1 VLEAARNERGA
12 AKTKM
17 TAKTDPSRPQ
27 TKRWVPA
34 RASWPAFCVIAVIA
48 AASSVAHLWSLRR
61 DLPLHDQDEAAFV
74 GPAVHIAATWD
85 LNPHWFGHPG
95 STVIYPLALFF
106 RVWNLLF
113 HQGSLLASDSALT
126 QRLYR
131 HPTEFYLIGRFWS
144 VALAIGALP
153 LVFLIGRRVFDTRA
167 GLVATAIWAVLPF
180 PVFHAQI
187 VRTDS
192 AAVFF
197 GLLAL
202 WLCLRLLDEP
212 RVRFCVLAG
221 VGVGLAVASRYFM
234 VALVPCLVMAA
245 VLPHRRAPRAAL
257 RSGAIAVA
265 SAVGG
270 FVISTP
276 YFVLDPHAVLESLR
290 VENAPLGRGSGGL
303 SHLGNLRWY
312 LGTAIPDSFTWPLV
326 VLATVGVVLV
336 IRTRRVGQ
344 LLLLVFCGSFLV
356 GISASQVHQRQW
368 VIQLLPVLTL
378 LAAFAI
384 VAITDA
390 LLAPLDRVLRIRIL
404 TPVVLVAITAV
415 LVVEPVTKLARA
427 DADASTGRAAR
438 DWIVNHIPPG
448 SRLIEDSINVPL
460 HGAHLHVDY
469 RLDGPPRAPIRYVS
483 FGSSQQYLR
492 LDRHTRPLAFYQ
504 QAGYEY
510 LVVNR
515 YWIDQAT
522 NSSARYPREEAFYRD
537 LVCQA
542 QLIAGFGPTDTR
554 HGWPIHIYQLTR
566 ERSPQTSCPRNPD
579 AMTFCSTAVDVQ
591 EFLARLP
598 FDGTRKPEPETVRQI
613 PKVLL
618 PLLAKA
624 QHSAPTEVAEAVDTF
639 TQALRVG
646 ILTGTNP
653 FRMPA
658 VDDAARIINTFMMT
672 NCGHPEANIT
682 GLN

>member
-1 VLEAARNERGA
+1 VRAIGPGAKPARNERGA
-12 AKTKM
+12 AITKM
-17 TAKTDPSRPQ
+17 TAKTDPSRPE
-27 TKRWVPA
+27 TKRWVA
-34 RASWPAFCVIAVIA
+34 TRASWAPFGVIAAIA
-48 AASSVAHLWSLRR
+48 AASSVAYLWALRR

-74 GPAVHIAATWD
+74 RPAVHIAATGD

-106 RVWNLLF
+106 RVWDLLF
-113 HQGSLLASDSALT
+113 HHGPLFASDSALT
-126 QRLYR
+126 LRLYR

-167 GLVATAIWAVLPF
+167 ALVATAIWAVLPF

-212 RVRFCVLAG
+212 RTRVCVLGG

-245 VLPHRRAPRAAL
+245 VIPHRRAPRAAL
-257 RSGAIAVA
+257 RSGAVAVA

-270 FVISTP
+270 FMISTP
-276 YFVLDPHAVLESLR
+276 FFVLDPHAVVESLR
-290 VENAPLGRGSGGL
+290 AENAAPSRGSGGL

-326 VLATVGVVLV
+326 VLAAVGVVMV
-336 IRTRRVGQ
+336 MRRRRVPQ
-344 LLLLVFCGSFLV
+344 LLLLVFCASFLV
-356 GISASQVHQRQW
+356 VICASQVHQRQW

-378 LAAFAI
+378 LAAFAV
-384 VAITDA
+384 VAITDT
-390 LLAPLDRVLRIRIL
+390 LLAPINRALRIRIL
-404 TPVVLVAITAV
+404 TPVALVAITAV
-415 LVVEPVTKLARA
+415 LVLEPVIKLARA
-427 DADASTGRAAR
+427 DADASTGRAAS

-460 HGAHLHVDY
+460 PGVSLHVDY
-469 RLDGPPRAPIRYVS
+469 RLDGPARAPIRYVS
-483 FGSSQQYLR
+483 FGSSNQYLR
-492 LDRHTRPLAFYQ
+492 LDRHNRPLAFYQ
-504 QAGYEY
+504 HAGYEY

-522 NSSARYPREEAFYRD
+522 KSSARYPREAAFYRD
-537 LVCQA
+537 LVCET
-542 QLIAGFGPTDTR
+542 QLIASFGPTDTR

-566 ERSPQTSCPRNPD
+566 QPSSLLPSCPRNPERPPS
-579 AMTFCSTAVDVQ
+579 ARPQSTSKSSS
-591 EFLARLP
+591 LS
-598 FDGTRKPEPETVRQI
+598 GHST
-613 PKVLL
+613 
-618 PLLAKA
+618 PL
-624 QHSAPTEVAEAVDTF
+624 
-639 TQALRVG
+639 
-646 ILTGTNP
+646 
-653 FRMPA
+653 
-658 VDDAARIINTFMMT
+658 
-672 NCGHPEANIT
+672 
-682 GLN
+682 

>member
-1 VLEAARNERGA
+1 
-12 AKTKM
+12 M
-17 TAKTDPSRPQ
+17 TAKKDASRLE
-27 TKRWVPA
+27 TKRWVAA
-34 RASWPAFCVIAVIA
+34 RASWWPFGVIAAIA
-48 AASSVAHLWSLRR
+48 AASSVAYLWALRR
-61 DLPLHDQDEAAFV
+61 DLPLHDPDEAAFV
-74 GPAVHIAATWD
+74 RPAVHIAATGD

-106 RVWNLLF
+106 RVWDLLF
-113 HQGSLLASDSALT
+113 HQGPLLGSDSALT
-126 QRLYR
+126 LRLYR

-202 WLCLRLLDEP
+202 WLCLRLLAEP
-212 RVRFCVLAG
+212 RTRYCVLAG

-245 VLPHRRAPRAAL
+245 LLPHRRALRAAL

-270 FVISTP
+270 FLISTP
-276 YFVLDPHAVLESLR
+276 FFVLDPHEVLKSLR
-290 VENAPLGRGSGGL
+290 AENAATSSSSGGL

-312 LGTAIPDSFTWPLV
+312 LGTAIPAAFTWPLI
-326 VLATVGVVLV
+326 VLAAIGVLLV
-336 IRTRRVGQ
+336 MRRRRVPQ
-344 LLLLVFCGSFLV
+344 LLLLVFCASFLV
-356 GISASQVHQRQW
+356 VICASEVHQQQW

-378 LAAFAI
+378 LAAFAL
-384 VAITDA
+384 VAIADT
-390 LLAPLDRVLRIRIL
+390 LVAPLGRVLRIRFL
-404 TPVVLVAITAV
+404 TPVALVAITAV
-415 LVVEPVTKLARA
+415 LLLEPMSNLARA
-427 DADASTGRAAR
+427 DADASTGQAAR
-438 DWIVNHIPPG
+438 DWIVKHIPPG

-460 HGAHLHVDY
+460 HGAPLHVDY
-469 RLDGPPRAPIRYVS
+469 RLHGPARAPIRNVS
-483 FGSSQQYLR
+483 FGSSGQYLR

-504 QAGYEY
+504 NAGYEY

-522 NSSARYPREEAFYRD
+522 SSSARYPREAAFYRD

-542 QLIAGFGPTDTR
+542 QLIASFGATDTR
-554 HGWPIHIYQLTR
+554 HGWPIQIYQLTR
-566 ERSPQTSCPRNPD
+566 QPLSFHQPSCPRIPD
-579 AMTFCSTAVDVQ
+579 APTFCSTAVDIQ
-591 EFLARLP
+591 ESLSRLP
-598 FDGTRKPEPETVRQI
+598 FDSTMKPEPETVRRI
-613 PKVLL
+613 AAVLV
-618 PLLAKA
+618 PLLANA

-639 TQALRVG
+639 TQAVRAG

-658 VDDAARIINTFMMT
+658 VDDAARLINTFMMT
-672 NCGHPEANIT
+672 NCGHPEANI
-682 GLN
+682 GGRN